1 MRRKKETFSS
11 GIIIRIPN
19 RLQMSVQFASDAEFY
34 ADNVSDSQWKEDSDK
49 FSKYG
54 PSMDFATCGGAIQ
67 IKNLREFKIFIHGHI
82 DTNNRLEEEDKQG
95 KI

>member
-1 MRRKKETFSS
+1 VRRKKEIFSS

-19 RLQMSVQFASDAEFY
+19 LLQMSVQFASDAEFY
-34 ADNVSDSQWKEDSDK
+34 ADNVSESQWKEDSDK

>member
-1 MRRKKETFSS
+1 
-11 GIIIRIPN
+11 
-19 RLQMSVQFASDAEFY
+19 MSVQFDKDAEFY

-54 PSMDFATCGGAIQ
+54 PSMDFATCGGYIQ
-67 IKNLREFKIFIHGHI
+67 IKNLREFKIFIYGYI
-82 DTNNRLEEEDKQG
+82 DSNNRLEEMDKQG

>member
-1 MRRKKETFSS
+1 VRRKKEIFSS

-67 IKNLREFKIFIHGHI
+67 IKNLRELKIFVSGHI
-82 DTNNRLEEEDKQG
+82 DTNNRLEEEDEQG